1 MGKCMGKLILCSG
14 KRTKRPYVMP
24 VSGERIYSIEELC
37 YYIYNNIY
45 FIDESMFTAS
55 LTDWIRNE
63 LCLLD
68 RAEKL
73 ETLKRQKADLK
84 TLITVVLCSADYYT
98 ENEIKKLLTVIDNIK
113 TMSPARRRYFKANT
127 YLNRKQFLEAAKE
140 YESLLMS
147 DDAVNLD
154 PKSYGDV
161 LHNLAIA
168 KLHIYGPGKA
178 LELFMHAYELNQRQE
193 SLMQYLYTLWIC
205 QDKDMFFDKLNEY
218 NVDEETGRE
227 IIHRMEQ
234 LSDEARMGKDM
245 DEIRLLRAVYNS
257 GNTAEFANRCRQIL
271 DKWIK
276 EIRSA

>member
-63 LCLLD
+63 LCLPD

>member
-257 GNTAEFANRCRQIL
+257 GNTAEFANICRQIL